1 MEDEYVLQPYAQI
14 AEHFDKT
21 RSGYRWG
28 EIERHLTSLDANS
41 FLLDA
46 GCGNGRNMSVKH
58 KTQCIGF
65 DFCASNNKIC
75 AEKGFEVSTINMKR
89 IPFRDNVF
97 DHSFTVAVLHHIETE
112 ADRLLAIHE
121 LVRVT
126 RPGGTIYLQVW
137 SADIPKNK
145 KFIQINDQNDY
156 FVTWNVTNGQRLK
169 RYYHLFTRTEFAAL
183 LSKIKHVHIETMDED
198 KGNWFGILRKQCS
211 VPSCESIL
219 QHS

>member
-1 MEDEYVLQPYAQI
+1 MEDEYVLQPYMQI
-14 AEHFDKT
+14 ADHFDKT

-28 EIERHLTSLDANS
+28 EIERYLKSLDTNA

-46 GCGNGRNMSVKH
+46 GCGNGRNMSVKQE
-58 KTQCIGF
+58 KQCIGF

-75 AEKGFEVSTINMKR
+75 AEKGLEVSTVNIKR

-112 ADRLLAIHE
+112 TDRLLAINE

-145 KFIQINDQNDY
+145 KFIRINDQNDY
-156 FVTWNVTNGQRLK
+156 FVTWHLRDGQQLK
-169 RYYHLFTRTEFAAL
+169 RYYHLFTRCEFASL
-183 LSKIKHVHIETMDED
+183 LSQIKQVQIETIDED
-198 KGNWFGILRKQCS
+198 TGNWLGILRKG
-211 VPSCESIL
+211 VEV
-219 QHS
+219 